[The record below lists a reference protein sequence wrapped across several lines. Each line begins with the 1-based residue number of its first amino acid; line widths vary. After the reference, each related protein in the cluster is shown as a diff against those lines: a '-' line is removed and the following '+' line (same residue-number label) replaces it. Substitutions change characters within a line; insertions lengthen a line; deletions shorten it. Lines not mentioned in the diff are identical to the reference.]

1 MIPRSTLPPRIKS
14 RGGNLS
20 VVGTIDN
27 STAKEILH
35 TLHRAAKKPTP
46 MVTACVG
53 VGGCHN
59 KLDILIL
66 AVLEKQPIDLIIGI

>member
-1 MIPRSTLPPRIKS
+1 M
-14 RGGNLS
+14 
-20 VVGTIDN
+20 DD
-27 STAKEILH
+27 STAKEILY